1 LTSPGR
7 TVKVIEVT
15 TRGSTERVGSVETD
29 AELVARLVQGD
40 DRALAEVYRRHAPQ
54 VLAVANAVLRNQAA
68 AEDVGH
74 DVFVRLSRQPLSF
87 DGGRG
92 PLGTYL
98 VVVAHGLALD
108 RLRFEQAWSAPSA
121 GDEAVTLSTP
131 AEVWAAVSALPVQ
144 EAEALRLAYF
154 GGATSREVAR
164 ILEVAEETVAS
175 RIRSGLRR
183 LRAAFIDQG
192 IVHAT

>member
-1 LTSPGR
+1 MGG
-7 TVKVIEVT
+7 VQ
-15 TRGSTERVGSVETD
+15 TD
-29 AELVARLVQGD
+29 AELAARLVHGD

-68 AEDVGH
+68 AEDVCH
-74 DVFVRLSRQPLSF
+74 DVFVGLSRQPHSF
-87 DGGRG
+87 DSGQGS
-92 PLGTYL
+92 LGTYL

-108 RLRFEQAWSAPSA
+108 RLRFEQAWARREDDQQARSAPSA
-121 GDEAVTLSTP
+121 GDPVALSTP
-131 AEVWAAVSALPVQ
+131 AEIWAAVSALPVQ

-154 GGATSREVAR
+154 GGATYREVAR
-164 ILEVAEETVAS
+164 ILEVAEETVTS